1 MPVSNASGRDPE
13 LTTSRRFA
21 DAQRPRDSATLIVVR
36 HDDNVP
42 RVLLGQRHDSHAFMP
57 NMFVFPGGRLDPAD
71 LRTKVAVDLHPL
83 VHEKL
88 MQRMRGRT
96 SPSRARGLAVAA
108 IRETYEETGLFL
120 GKIPEDARL
129 ETEDW
134 DTIISAAEL
143 DLSSLRF
150 FARAITPP
158 GRTRRFDSRF
168 FATSAVHIGNLDN
181 PRHPGSG
188 ELLTPHW
195 FSFAD
200 ALELE
205 LPTITR
211 DVLKRLQPLMEMER
225 DLPVDQPVCF
235 RYLKGKSWHEDTL

>member
-1 MPVSNASGRDPE
+1 MSGHDPE
-13 LTTSRRFA
+13 LSTSRHFPVT
-21 DAQRPRDSATLIVVR
+21 QKPRDAATLIIVR
-36 HDDNVP
+36 HDDASP

-57 NMFVFPGGRLDPAD
+57 SKFVFPGGRLDTGD
-71 LRTKVAVDLHPL
+71 MRTKVGLDLHPA

-88 MQRMRGRT
+88 LRRMRGRA
-96 SPSRARGLAVAA
+96 SPGRARGLAVAA

-120 GKIPEDARL
+120 GDLPCAFAD
-129 ETEDW
+129 EDW
-134 DTIISAAEL
+134 TDVLAAARL
-143 DLSSLRF
+143 DLSGLRY

-168 FATSAVHIGNLDN
+168 FVANARHIGNLDN

-195 FSFAD
+195 FNFAE
-200 ALELE
+200 ALELD

-211 DVLKRLQPLMEMER
+211 DILKRLQPLMEKQEE
-225 DLPVDQPVCF
+225 LGPDQPVSFQYF
-235 RYLKGKSWHEDTL
+235 RGRSWREETL